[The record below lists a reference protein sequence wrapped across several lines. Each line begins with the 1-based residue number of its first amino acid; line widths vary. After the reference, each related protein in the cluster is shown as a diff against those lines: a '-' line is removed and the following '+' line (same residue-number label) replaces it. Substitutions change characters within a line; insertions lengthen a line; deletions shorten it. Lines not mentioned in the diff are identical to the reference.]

1 MKIKHIAIGLS
12 LFGAVGVGQSAF
24 GAWCPVS
31 HTPAQINPWIKPHFV
46 NLNTQNTNAMA
57 NLQKSMMDS
66 IKEASGTIIEG
77 RRVVAMQEKINAE
90 TVGRAIGKNVETEM
104 NVRHALNTQEK
115 ITEAV
120 EEFSPQSVGHRPC
133 AVIEDIKKVEKAQKV
148 AKASVPEMTQDVTA
162 RSGHYANRA
171 EAMARILTLHD
182 EKYCT
187 QDQADSGLCKKVGKR
202 AGANLTANTLFLSAK
217 KGDDTD
223 QDKDAFI
230 DLMVGLPDDPVPASQ
245 INTTVAI
252 DYQDKK
258 RQKDS
263 IKSIAVHGLKYLQA
277 QNTEMDASAVS
288 EHKTKTTDPT
298 AEGNTEG
305 STAGEAFSS
314 YSGMVKRD
322 IQRHFGGSD
331 EYKARKKYL
340 ASATE
345 KGVMIEII
353 KADGLLLRELADL
366 YEAKKISLSLT
377 AGQTVALMKYL
388 GMDAKVEE
396 ARQKAVRQ
404 RLNSIVSSAN
414 KTPEQSEQDNQG
426 GQSKPAQ

>member
-1 MKIKHIAIGLS
+1 MKIKNIAMGLS
-12 LFGAVGVGQSAF
+12 LVGFLGISQSAF

-46 NLNTQNTNAMA
+46 KLKAQNKQSMLE
-57 NLQKSMMDS
+57 LQRSMIKSIQD
-66 IKEASGTIIEG
+66 ASGAIVEG
-77 RRVVAMQEKINAE
+77 RRLVAMQEKINAE

-104 NVRHALNTQEK
+104 NLRHAMETQEK
-115 ITEAV
+115 LV
-120 EEFSPQSVGHRPC
+120 QVSEEFSPQSIGHRPC
-133 AVIEDIKKVEKAQKV
+133 AVVQDINRAEKAQKAV
-148 AKASVPEMTQDVTA
+148 KANVPEMTQDVTA

-171 EAMARILTLHD
+171 EAMARQLTLHD
-182 EKYCT
+182 QKYCT
-187 QDQADSGLCKKVGKR
+187 QDQADSGLCRKVGER
-202 AGANLTANTLFLSAK
+202 AGASLVASALFKPAK
-217 KGDDTD
+217 KGDEND

-230 DLMVGLPDDPVPASQ
+230 DNMVGLPDDPVPASQ

-277 QNTEMDASAVS
+277 QNTEMDSPAVS
-288 EHKTKTTDPT
+288 EHETKTTDAT

-305 STAGEAFSS
+305 STAGEAFNS

-377 AGQTVALMKYL
+377 AGQTVALMKYV
-388 GMDAKVEE
+388 GMDTKVEE

-404 RLNSIVSSAN
+404 RINSVVTATTINEEPATASGTN
-414 KTPEQSEQDNQG
+414 KP
-426 GQSKPAQ
+426 